1 MNTAFGL
8 LLLYVFL
15 LGTVEF
21 FRRVR
26 SLLRWLFRRTAR

>member
-1 MNTAFGL
+1 MNAAFGL

-15 LGTVEF
+15 LGTLEL

-26 SLLRWLFRRTAR
+26 SLLRWLFRRHA